1 MKSLNPSPAKTKLGD
16 LVNKIRTSQLSNPSY
31 FDDSLRL
38 VSFVLNINF
47 SQISLEH
54 DRVLSLEELMEIEG
68 FLARLNQGEPYAYI
82 VGFVDF
88 YHAVIKVNPNVLIPR
103 YETEILVDKILAKKA
118 HQKKMKVLDLCCGSG
133 AIAIALKKER
143 PSWEVYASDI
153 SDQALNLA
161 GENAK
166 NNHVDIDFRKGD
178 LFEPFDKDEKFDLI
192 VCNPPYISE
201 QEYQSLERSVK
212 DYEPK
217 LALTPG
223 VSGLE
228 IYKRIAESIHLHLS
242 RAGCLALEIGYN
254 QKTPLL
260 EIFFNKSSHI
270 TTEKDYAGLDRFI
283 FLEYQ

>member
-1 MKSLNPSPAKTKLGD
+1 MKSLNPSPEKTKLGD

-143 PSWEVYASDI
+143 ASWEVYASDI

-161 GENAK
+161 RENAE

>member
-16 LVNKIRTSQLSNPSY
+16 LVNQLRTSQLSNPSY

-47 SQISLEH
+47 SQISLEL

-68 FLARLNQGEPYAYI
+68 FLARLRQGEPYAYI

-88 YHAVIKVNPNVLIPR
+88 YQAVIKVNPNVLIPR

-161 GENAK
+161 RENAK
-166 NNHVDIDFRKGD
+166 NNHLDIGFRKGD
-178 LFEPFDKDEKFDLI
+178 LFDAFDNDEKFDLI

-201 QEYQSLERSVK
+201 QEYQKLERSVK

-228 IYKRIAESIHLHLS
+228 IYKRIAESIDLHLS
-242 RAGCLALEIGYN
+242 KTGCLALEIGYN

-260 EIFFNKSSHI
+260 EIFFYKSGHI